1 MKHDFTPSTAVVRQG
16 CCKMR
21 KEHNKHIPRTTWK
34 PRSPEFRLLFELI
47 HLIVSTFS
55 PAFKILSPTHAVFI
69 SCQDNQ
75 PFASGRDQDPGF
87 LPQRPRR
94 DHRGLVACSD
104 VWSTSCESDLGL
116 QSLGCSRFY
125 FCLIFVVFLNI
136 CVGVCFLS
144 WREC

>member
-1 MKHDFTPSTAVVRQG
+1 M
-16 CCKMR
+16 
-21 KEHNKHIPRTTWK
+21 
-34 PRSPEFRLLFELI
+34 RLLIELI

-75 PFASGRDQDPGF
+75 PLASGRDQDPGF

-136 CVGVCFLS
+136 CVDRCVFVKLEGVLAPYCTDPSALGTAGKFK
-144 WREC
+144 RA